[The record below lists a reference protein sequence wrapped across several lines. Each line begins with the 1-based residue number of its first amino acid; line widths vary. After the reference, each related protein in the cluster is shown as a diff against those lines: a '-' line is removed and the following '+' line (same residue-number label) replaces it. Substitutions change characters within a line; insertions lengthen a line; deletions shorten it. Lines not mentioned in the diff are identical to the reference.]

1 MTMTLIEMRATLM
14 NGTSACA
21 AFSPA
26 KMTRDQV
33 SQYEQAHIFLE
44 QVAETLIEAGDF
56 RYEAAS
62 TIDKARRE
70 R

>member
-1 MTMTLIEMRATLM
+1 MARCCDGI
-14 NGTSACA
+14 SVCA

-44 QVAETLIEAGDF
+44 QVTEKLIEAGDF
-56 RYEAAS
+56 RYEAVS
-62 TIDKARRE
+62 TIDKARHKR
-70 R
+70 